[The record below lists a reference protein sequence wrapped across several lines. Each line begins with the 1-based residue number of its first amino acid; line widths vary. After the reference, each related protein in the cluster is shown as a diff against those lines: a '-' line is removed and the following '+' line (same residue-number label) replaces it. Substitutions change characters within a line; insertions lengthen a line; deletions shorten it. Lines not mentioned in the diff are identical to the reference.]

1 MATTMGWA
9 ARLPGSGSGHLRRL
23 ALAAAGLPVALASPA
38 AGAYTGAKWNL
49 PEGVT
54 EISHT
59 VHDLHMMMFWV
70 CVVIGIGVFGA
81 MFYSVYAHRKSRGA
95 KAADFHES
103 TLVEILWTGVPFLI
117 LIAVAIP
124 AAAALIRM
132 DDTRGAEMTV
142 KITGYQWKWHYDY
155 LGENVSFFS
164 TLDRESNAAR
174 QLGSGVDPNTVE
186 NYLVNVDHPLV
197 LPVGEKIRLL
207 LTSNDVI
214 HAWWVSE
221 LAVKKDAIPGY
232 VNEMWTRIDQPGTFR
247 GVCAEL
253 CGRDHGFMPIV
264 VKAVPQDEFKAW
276 LAEQGGAV
284 AAVAEADTGVASDAG
299 SAPAAPDAAMDA
311 APASGASPEAGSSP
325 ASDNAAA
332 PDAAAAP
339 AADQPKAQLVAAGE
353 KVYTANC
360 VACHQASGQ
369 GLPPAFPSLVTSA
382 KVQGPPHDQ
391 IMQVLQGK
399 NAMPAFSYLSD
410 ADIAAAIT
418 YTRNA
423 WGHDAGVVQPA
434 QVAAAR

>member
-1 MATTMGWA
+1 MVTTKGWA
-9 ARLPGSGSGHLRRL
+9 ATDSGIGNGPGVCRRL
-23 ALAAAGLPVALASPA
+23 AVFTAALLAGFASPA
-38 AGAYTGAKWNL
+38 ASAYTGAKWNL

-132 DDTRGAEMTV
+132 DDSRGAEMTIKV
-142 KITGYQWKWHYDY
+142 TGYQWKWHYDY

-174 QLGSGVDPNTVE
+174 QLGSGIDPNTVDH
-186 NYLVNVDHPLV
+186 YLVNVDHPLV

-232 VNEMWTRIDQPGTFR
+232 VNEVWTKIDQPGTYR

-284 AAVAEADTGVASDAG
+284 AAVASAATGVASDAG
-299 SAPAAPDAAMDA
+299 SAPMDA
-311 APASGASPEAGSSP
+311 APASGAFSDSGAAA
-325 ASDNAAA
+325 ASDGASVAAVSA
-332 PDAAAAP
+332 PSAP
-339 AADQPKAQLVAAGE
+339 AADQSREQLIAAGE

-360 VACHQASGQ
+360 VACHQPTGQ
-369 GLPPAFPSLVTSA
+369 GLPPTFPSLVDSA
-382 KVQGPPHDQ
+382 KVKGPPHDQ
-391 IMQVLQGK
+391 IVQVLQGK
-399 NAMPAFSYLSD
+399 NAMPSFSYLSD